1 MRVTYSIASGNGISW
16 LFYYI
21 FLILHK
27 ENFRIF
33 KK

>member
-21 FLILHK
+21 FLILRK
-27 ENFRIF
+27 ILES
-33 KK
+33 K